1 MEAAMQIT
9 PQLTDDAILRE
20 LGGRIERTR
29 LARNLT
35 RQQLADE
42 AGVGRNS
49 VARMEAG
56 EPLRFITVVRVLRAL
71 GFIEPL
77 DQLIPEPEISPIDLL
92 RRAGKTRRRAS
103 GRRPG
108 AAPVRPVVS
117 EPFRWGDE
125 VP

>member
-1 MEAAMQIT
+1 MQIT

-20 LGGRIERTR
+20 LGARVERTR

-35 RQQLADE
+35 RLQLADE

-49 VARMEAG
+49 VARLEAG

-71 GFIEPL
+71 GFIESL

-103 GRRPG
+103 GRRLG

>member
-1 MEAAMQIT
+1 MQIT

-20 LGGRIERTR
+20 LGARIERTR

-49 VARMEAG
+49 VARLEAG

-71 GFIEPL
+71 GFIESL

-103 GRRPG
+103 GRRSG